1 VAEQAGPCGFSGP
14 GGGQVQ
20 GDASGRGR
28 HRGWDGDRT
37 AATLTGGDLA
47 KATTATIRR
56 KLTLVA
62 CGRQLRSAVA

>member
-1 VAEQAGPCGFSGP
+1 
-14 GGGQVQ
+14 VQ